1 MAFKP
6 EDHMMDLKGKL
17 YLQVMWRLV
26 WFREEHPDWCINTE
40 LVSLDKET
48 NTAIFKAEIM
58 EPHTEQVLSTG
69 YGSECVRDFK
79 DFLEKAETKA
89 VGRALAML
97 GYGTQFAPD
106 LDEGER
112 IVDSPVPAK
121 EEKKEEQKK
130 KPVPQLVQRRETITE
145 EEAKNLKMELDRAD
159 VNLDKLLQREKVK
172 SLIELTPQRYLKIM
186 GQLDEAFRNKEQSNS
201 GTGNGGPG
209 PGEGVRSR
217 DQGTQAQAQPGR

>member
-48 NTAIFKAEIM
+48 DTAIFKAEII

-112 IVDSPVPAK
+112 IVDSPVPV
-121 EEKKEEQKK
+121 KEEQKK
-130 KPVPQLVQRRETITE
+130 PANRPIPQLVQRRETITE

-172 SLIELTPQRYLKIM
+172 SLIELTPQQYLKIM

-201 GTGNGGPG
+201 GTGNGELGPR
-209 PGEGVRSR
+209 EGVRTGN
-217 DQGTQAQAQPGR
+217 QGTKAQAQPGR

>member
-106 LDEGER
+106 LDEEER
-112 IVDSPVPAK
+112 IVDSPVERTKKVAQKNDKEAVYNLVAQFIDHGIDPVFVCQLYGVKTVDDMSEKERKHAAANMDIILAK
-121 EEKKEEQKK
+121 QNEKGQK
-130 KPVPQLVQRRETITE
+130 
-145 EEAKNLKMELDRAD
+145 A
-159 VNLDKLLQREKVK
+159 
-172 SLIELTPQRYLKIM
+172 
-186 GQLDEAFRNKEQSNS
+186 
-201 GTGNGGPG
+201 
-209 PGEGVRSR
+209 
-217 DQGTQAQAQPGR
+217 

>member
-1 MAFKP
+1 MAFNP
-6 EDHMMDLKGKL
+6 MEHMMDLKGKQ

-26 WFREEHPDWCINTE
+26 WFREEHPDWSINTE

-97 GYGTQFAPD
+97 GYGTQFAPE
-106 LDEGER
+106 LDEEER
-112 IVDSPVPAK
+112 IVDSPVSRPQKSQDGARMSQ
-121 EEKKEEQKK
+121 EKKKDREAVYDLVGQFVDHGIDPVFVCKLYGVNSIDEMNVDQRNNALLNMDKILAKQNEKGQKK
-130 KPVPQLVQRRETITE
+130 
-145 EEAKNLKMELDRAD
+145 
-159 VNLDKLLQREKVK
+159 
-172 SLIELTPQRYLKIM
+172 
-186 GQLDEAFRNKEQSNS
+186 
-201 GTGNGGPG
+201 
-209 PGEGVRSR
+209 
-217 DQGTQAQAQPGR
+217 

>member
-1 MAFKP
+1 MAFNP
-6 EDHMMDLKGKL
+6 MEHMMDLKGKQ

-112 IVDSPVPAK
+112 IVDSPVEKTKKAAQKNDKEAVYNLVAQFIDHGIDPVFVCQLYGVKTVDDMSDKERKHAAANMDIILAK
-121 EEKKEEQKK
+121 QNEKGQK
-130 KPVPQLVQRRETITE
+130 
-145 EEAKNLKMELDRAD
+145 A
-159 VNLDKLLQREKVK
+159 
-172 SLIELTPQRYLKIM
+172 
-186 GQLDEAFRNKEQSNS
+186 
-201 GTGNGGPG
+201 
-209 PGEGVRSR
+209 
-217 DQGTQAQAQPGR
+217 